1 MCYFFSHS
9 FLKVLPFLWFF
20 LAFLLIFARFWNY
33 LAHIICAK
41 FQTQS
46 LTVLFCKLFP
56 SQASCLRSLL
66 PVKVIVLHKILLSDF
81 TLSGNW
87 WFLYCDK
94 KTRRTKTQIRFLGKE
109 EYNEPWRRKTCIGE
123 FSNWCTSCTQGF
135 YIAPCGPIFNITRSA
150 DLVSPYWQAKRRK
163 NCKNCMPCFA
173 FK

>member
-1 MCYFFSHS
+1 MHGQECHNMVWI
-9 FLKVLPFLWFF
+9 LVGNTQMPLPLIVVRPAGTCLVEGKVP
-20 LAFLLIFARFWNY
+20 
-33 LAHIICAK
+33 
-41 FQTQS
+41 
-46 LTVLFCKLFP
+46 
-56 SQASCLRSLL
+56 ASWLRCLR
-66 PVKVIVLHKILLSDF
+66 PGKGIVLHKILLSDF

-163 NCKNCMPCFA
+163 NYKNCMPCFA